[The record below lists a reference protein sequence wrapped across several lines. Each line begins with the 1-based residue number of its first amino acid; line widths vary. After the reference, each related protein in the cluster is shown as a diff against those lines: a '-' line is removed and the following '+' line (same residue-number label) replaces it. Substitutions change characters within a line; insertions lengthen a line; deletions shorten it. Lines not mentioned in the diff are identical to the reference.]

1 MPLVEAGVEA
11 APLCPAP
18 VCDDEAAL
26 AGLAAADFPPA
37 GDDPEPDPVP
47 ALVPVPV
54 PLPDPLPDFPLPL
67 PDPDPLSDP
76 LPDFPLPLPDPD
88 PLPDPL
94 PDFPLP
100 PDLLLPAS
108 DAFVLLSGGAT
119 LPDFVFDELWAG

>member
-18 VCDDEAAL
+18 LCDDESAL
-26 AGLAAADFPPA
+26 AGLAAADFPA
-37 GDDPEPDPVP
+37 TDDDPEPDP
-47 ALVPVPV
+47 
-54 PLPDPLPDFPLPL
+54 LP
-67 PDPDPLSDP
+67 DP

-100 PDLLLPAS
+100 PPDPDPLSDPLPPDLLLPVS
-108 DAFVLLSGGAT
+108 DAFVLLPGVAT
-119 LPDFVFDELWAG
+119 PPDFVFDGIWAG